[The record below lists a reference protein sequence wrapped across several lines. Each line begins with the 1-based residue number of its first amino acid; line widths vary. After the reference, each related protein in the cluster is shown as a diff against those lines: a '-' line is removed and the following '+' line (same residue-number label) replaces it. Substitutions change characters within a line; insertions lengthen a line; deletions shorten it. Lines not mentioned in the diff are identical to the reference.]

1 MIETALSGLEV
12 AARCGVATGVQI
24 ALIDANICVCSNVQ
38 NPAGTMARRSCNA
51 SQRSCDAPDWRQRR
65 THSLVRMEFP
75 LSFLVLI

>member
-24 ALIDANICVCSNVQ
+24 ALIDATICMLNVQ

-51 SQRSCDAPDWRQRR
+51 SQRSCNAPDWRQRR

-75 LSFLVLI
+75 LSLLILI